1 MKLRGVNLGNW
12 LSLEKWMDEELFS
25 GFEGEDELDLFTKL
39 PKEEAMQRVRTHYE
53 TFITEEDFAFM
64 AEAGVNFVRIP
75 IPYYVF
81 GEEDRPASIDCL
93 DRAFDWAEKYGIKI
107 LIDLHSVR
115 GGQNGFDNSGAC
127 GLCTWHKHP
136 EYVEETL
143 SLLERITRRYADRKA
158 LFGIG
163 PINEPANENIMALNK
178 FLFGKQYSERV
189 EVSEAVPDSFLE
201 KFYLEVYRRIK
212 PLLPESAVI
221 VLSDQFD
228 LSHWEHFMPADE
240 YPGVWFD
247 AHKYLTFSEGMFTYT
262 GLPSGY
268 AYRASE
274 EEQIKG
280 GLILPNYLR
289 LIKNVFAKEV
299 LQAAKFHPILVGEWC
314 LMQNMED
321 IKNAKDDAEVR
332 ALYRQLADAHLEVW
346 EQAEGGAYWSYK
358 VSDEVPEAWSFR
370 KCVENGWLSYKQEM
384 ENK

>member
-12 LSLEKWMDEELFS
+12 LSLEKWMEPELFS

-39 PKEEAMQRVRTHYE
+39 PKEEAMSRVRKHYE
-53 TFITEEDFAFM
+53 TYITEEDFFFM
-64 AEAGVNFVRIP
+64 AKAGVNLVRIP
-75 IPYYVF
+75 IPYYIF

-93 DRAFDWAEKYGIKI
+93 DQAFDWGEKYGIKI

-136 EYVEETL
+136 EYVEETIA
-143 SLLERITRRYADRKA
+143 LLERIARRYADRKA

-163 PINEPANENIMALNK
+163 PINEPANANIMALNA
-178 FLFGKQYSERV
+178 FLFGKQYPERV
-189 EVSEAVPDSFLE
+189 SISEAVPDSFLE

-212 PLLPESAVI
+212 PLLPKDAVI

-228 LSHWEHFMPADE
+228 LSHWENFMPKEE

-247 AHKYLTFSEGMFTYT
+247 AHKYLTFSEGMFAYD

-268 AYRASE
+268 GYLASKS
-274 EEQIKG
+274 EQIQG

-289 LIKNVFAKEV
+289 LIRDVFAAEV
-299 LQAAKFHPILVGEWC
+299 LRAAKFHPVLVGEWC

-321 IKNAKDDAEVR
+321 IKNAKNEEEIKE
-332 ALYRQLADAHLEVW
+332 LYRQLADAHLEVW
-346 EQAEGGAYWSYK
+346 EQAEGGSYWSYK
-358 VSDEVPEAWSFR
+358 VADELPEAWDFR
-370 KCVENGWLSYKQEM
+370 KCVQNGWLSYQDK
-384 ENK
+384 